1 MMYRDTVQG
10 LGMLKS
16 LTTTTVFVSMPNGD
30 EATYEV
36 LPNGWILQFD
46 VQSSD
51 PVAFCRK
58 FKFPYS
64 AIRTEKGY
72 EDLITGTS
80 WFLGGQDDLGYLNE
94 SHLEGAVA
102 ISEPKHRDPDR
113 ILESMAKS
121 QVVFPCG
128 ASLGADRI
136 VCSRQLQSRY
146 PVRKTRGSK

>member
-1 MMYRDTVQG
+1 MMYRDAVQG
-10 LGMLKS
+10 LGMFKKIS
-16 LTTTTVFVSMPNGD
+16 TTTVFVLMPNGD

-46 VQSSD
+46 AQSSD
-51 PVAFCRK
+51 PIAFCKK
-58 FKFPYS
+58 FKFPSS

-72 EDLITGTS
+72 EDLITCTS
-80 WFLGGQDDLGYLNE
+80 WFFGGQDDLGYLNE

-102 ISEPKHRDPDR
+102 ISEPKQRNTGR

-121 QVVFPCG
+121 QVVFPYG
-128 ASLGADRI
+128 TSLGADRI
-136 VCSRQLQSRY
+136 VHSHQLQSRY